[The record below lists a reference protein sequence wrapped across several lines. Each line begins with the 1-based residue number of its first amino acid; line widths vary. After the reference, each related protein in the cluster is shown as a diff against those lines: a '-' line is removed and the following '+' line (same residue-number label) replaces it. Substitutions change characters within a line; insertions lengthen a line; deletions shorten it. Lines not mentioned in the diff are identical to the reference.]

1 MNNNNLPRAS
11 AHGRRVGL
19 AAGVTD
25 PLAGDHGP
33 CDGRDLQWIW
43 INAVLVLV
51 VDTHHMSVCVN
62 NMRVVEISFL
72 RCSTHESVS
81 LSFFSCVR
89 LLDVCGFG
97 CPSIIRFHIVPS
109 AAELLLTYR
118 RL

>member
-1 MNNNNLPRAS
+1 MNNNNLLTAS

-25 PLAGDHGP
+25 PLAVDHGS

-43 INAVLVLV
+43 IHAVLVLV

-72 RCSTHESVS
+72 RCSTQESVS
-81 LSFFSCVR
+81 LSVFSCVR
-89 LLDVCGFG
+89 LLDVCGFV
-97 CPSIIRFHIVPS
+97 CPLIIPFHIVPS
-109 AAELLLTYR
+109 AAELLRTF
-118 RL
+118 